1 MSTGRYEPI
10 AIIGMG
16 LRLPGKVSNT
26 SDYWDLLVNG
36 RSGHCRVPKDRYN
49 VDSWHKPGRAGSVG
63 SEYGYYLDHVDL
75 SKIDSSFWSFSKQEA
90 RLMDPQQRLL
100 LEVVYET
107 LESSGTAS
115 WRGQD
120 IGVYVGVMGDDW
132 TGLHDLDGQN
142 PYPMRADVFGDCI
155 LANRVSYE
163 LDLKGPRQDLRRQ
176 ASWRHCSVG

>member
-1 MSTGRYEPI
+1 MNMGRYEPI

-26 SDYWDLLVNG
+26 HDYWELLVNG

-49 VDSWHKPGRAGSVG
+49 VESWYNPGGTGFVS
-63 SEYGYYLDHVDL
+63 SEHGYYLDHVDL
-75 SKIDSSFWSFSKQEA
+75 TKIDSDFWSFSKQEA

-100 LEVVYET
+100 LEVVYEA

-132 TGLHDLDGQN
+132 TRLHDMEDQK
-142 PYPMRADVFGDCI
+142 PYPMRADVFGDYI

-163 LDLKGPRQDLRRQ
+163 LDLRGVDSTFLLR
-176 ASWRHCSVG
+176 